1 MERILINKRGG
12 ISVLKTNQENISIEK
27 IINLLKDSEDDGTFY
42 DSLYNLFLLIGI
54 AKGIEDVR
62 NGKEMTIEESRER
75 MMQKYETYTT
85 KYGS

>member
-1 MERILINKRGG
+1 M
-12 ISVLKTNQENISIEK
+12 KTNQENISIEK